1 MAYVE
6 QVKTEEVWFLDSG
19 CSNHMTGNKE
29 WFLELDVSFR
39 QSVKLGNGNRM
50 AVVGKGN
57 VLLQVKGHT
66 QVISDVFYIPELKNN
81 LLSIGQLQ
89 EKGLAILIHQG
100 KCKIYHPEKGL
111 IMETDMSGN
120 RMFSLATTTTPKTS
134 SCFQTVSE
142 DESHLWHCRF
152 GHLSYKGL
160 RILANMKMVSG
171 LPTLNVPKKL
181 CTHCLNGKQHRDHIP
196 KNSLWRAS
204 SRLQLVHSDVC
215 GPITPASNSNKRYIL
230 CFIDDFTRKSWVY
243 FLSEKSEVFA
253 MFKVFKACVEK
264 ETGESITCL
273 RTDRGGE
280 FNSSEFTEYCKVQ
293 GIRRQLTAAYTPQQ
307 NGVAERKNR
316 TIMNMVR
323 SMLTEKQVPKV
334 FWPEAVRWSVHILNR
349 CPTVAVQNQTPEEA
363 WSGVKPVIDY
373 FRVFGCVAHA
383 HVPDQKRSKL
393 DDKSRKCVLLGV
405 SDESK
410 AYRLYDPVS
419 KKIIVSRDVIFE
431 EDESWSWGN
440 DKEENMSSDLE
451 WGDDHN
457 NNEDERYNDAPA
469 NSNEPG
475 SSSNASQSSEIGS
488 PFNDGSD
495 GTNSPSPNV
504 GRARKT
510 PVWMKDYVTGDV
522 STDDEGLNVMMM
534 LTEDDPLTFEEAVKN
549 RQWRDAM
556 KAEIDSI
563 EKNKTW
569 ELTILPAG
577 TKPIG
582 VKWVFKTKLNEKGE
596 VEKHKA
602 RLVAK
607 GYAQQYGVDYTE
619 VFAPVARLDTIR
631 LILALAAHHGWDVF
645 QLDVKSAF
653 LQGELK
659 EEVFV
664 QQPPGYEKK
673 GEEDKV
679 YKLTKALYG
688 LKQAPRAW
696 YSKIEAYFVREGFAR
711 CSSEHTLFTKSK
723 EGGKLL
729 IVSVYVDD
737 LIYTGNDKS
746 MCDEF
751 KSSMMLEFDMSDL
764 GKMRYFLG
772 NGIFVCQR
780 KYACEVLARFDMGN
794 SNPVLNPIV
803 PGTRL
808 VKDEHGTKVDVT
820 LFKKMVGSLMYLTTT
835 RPDLM
840 YGVSL
845 ISRYVG
851 CPTESHWR
859 AGKRLLRYLKGTTEL
874 GIFYKRKSKA
884 SLEVYTDSDY
894 AGDMDDRRSTSG
906 SAFLLGSAAVSW
918 SSKKQPIVTLSTT
931 ESEYVAAASCACQC
945 IWLRRILEEL
955 GHKEENTTVIWCDNM
970 STIQLSSN
978 AVFHGRSKHIDIR
991 FHFLRDL
998 VRDGVVELSYCSSE
1012 EQVADIMTKPLKL
1025 DQFLKLRNRLGMVE
1039 ASKIN

>member
-1 MAYVE
+1 MKDYV
-6 QVKTEEVWFLDSG
+6 
-19 CSNHMTGNKE
+19 TG
-29 WFLELDVSFR
+29 DAS
-39 QSVKLGNGNRM
+39 
-50 AVVGKGN
+50 
-57 VLLQVKGHT
+57 
-66 QVISDVFYIPELKNN
+66 
-81 LLSIGQLQ
+81 
-89 EKGLAILIHQG
+89 
-100 KCKIYHPEKGL
+100 
-111 IMETDMSGN
+111 TDD
-120 RMFSLATTTTPKTS
+120 K
-134 SCFQTVSE
+134 V
-142 DESHLWHCRF
+142 
-152 GHLSYKGL
+152 
-160 RILANMKMVSG
+160 
-171 LPTLNVPKKL
+171 LNVMMMLTEDDPLTFEEAVKKR
-181 CTHCLNGKQHRDHIP
+181 QWRD
-196 KNSLWRAS
+196 
-204 SRLQLVHSDVC
+204 
-215 GPITPASNSNKRYIL
+215 
-230 CFIDDFTRKSWVY
+230 
-243 FLSEKSEVFA
+243 A
-253 MFKVFKACVEK
+253 MK
-264 ETGESITCL
+264 
-273 RTDRGGE
+273 
-280 FNSSEFTEYCKVQ
+280 
-293 GIRRQLTAAYTPQQ
+293 AAYTPQQ

-323 SMLTEKQVPKV
+323 SMLTEKQVPKM

-431 EDESWSWGN
+431 EDESWNWGN

-475 SSSNASQSSEIGS
+475 SSSNASPTPNQESSEIGS

-549 RQWRDAM
+549 RKWRDAM

-723 EGGKLL
+723 EGG
-729 IVSVYVDD
+729 IEVIQSP
-737 LIYTGNDKS
+737 
-746 MCDEF
+746 
-751 KSSMMLEFDMSDL
+751 
-764 GKMRYFLG
+764 

-780 KYACEVLARFDMGN
+780 KYAWEVLARFDMGN

-803 PGTRL
+803 P
-808 VKDEHGTKVDVT
+808 VDMWAVQ
-820 LFKKMVGSLMYLTTT
+820 
-835 RPDLM
+835 
-840 YGVSL
+840 
-845 ISRYVG
+845 
-851 CPTESHWR
+851 HWR

-884 SLEVYTDSDY
+884 SLEVYTDSLLI
-894 AGDMDDRRSTSG
+894 TSLG
-906 SAFLLGSAAVSW
+906 IPWFTTWKIPQSLLAFDIKSA
-918 SSKKQPIVTLSTT
+918 LS
-931 ESEYVAAASCACQC
+931 V
-945 IWLRRILEEL
+945 WLRSITGTSNFTPWRVVVAGCSFSTLMNSL
-955 GHKEENTTVIWCDNM
+955 GIVP
-970 STIQLSSN
+970 
-978 AVFHGRSKHIDIR
+978 FR
-991 FHFLRDL
+991 F
-998 VRDGVVELSYCSSE
+998 ES
-1012 EQVADIMTKPLKL
+1012 VAI
-1025 DQFLKLRNRLGMVE
+1025 
-1039 ASKIN
+1039 S

>member
-1 MAYVE
+1 MSSD
-6 QVKTEEVWFLDSG
+6 L
-19 CSNHMTGNKE
+19 E
-29 WFLELDVSFR
+29 WGDD
-39 QSVKLGNGNRM
+39 
-50 AVVGKGN
+50 
-57 VLLQVKGHT
+57 H
-66 QVISDVFYIPELKNN
+66 NN
-81 LLSIGQLQ
+81 
-89 EKGLAILIHQG
+89 
-100 KCKIYHPEKGL
+100 
-111 IMETDMSGN
+111 N
-120 RMFSLATTTTPKTS
+120 
-134 SCFQTVSE
+134 E
-142 DESHLWHCRF
+142 DER
-152 GHLSYKGL
+152 YNDAP
-160 RILANMKMVSG
+160 ANSNEPGSSSNASPTPNQESSEIGSPFNDGSDGTNSPSPNVGRARKTPVWMKDYVTGDAS
-171 LPTLNVPKKL
+171 TDDKVLNVMMMLTEDDPLTFEEAVKKR
-181 CTHCLNGKQHRDHIP
+181 QWRD
-196 KNSLWRAS
+196 
-204 SRLQLVHSDVC
+204 
-215 GPITPASNSNKRYIL
+215 
-230 CFIDDFTRKSWVY
+230 
-243 FLSEKSEVFA
+243 A
-253 MFKVFKACVEK
+253 MK
-264 ETGESITCL
+264 
-273 RTDRGGE
+273 
-280 FNSSEFTEYCKVQ
+280 
-293 GIRRQLTAAYTPQQ
+293 AAYTPQQ

-363 WSGVKPVIDY
+363 WSGVKPAIDY

-475 SSSNASQSSEIGS
+475 SSSNASPTPNQESSEIGS

-729 IVSVYVDD
+729 IVSIYVDD

-746 MCDEF
+746 LCDEF

-772 NGIFVCQR
+772 IEVIQSPNGIFVCQR

-808 VKDEHGTKVDVT
+808 MKDEHETKVDVT

-845 ISRYVG
+845 ISG

-874 GIFYKRKSKA
+874 GIFY
-884 SLEVYTDSDY
+884 E
-894 AGDMDDRRSTSG
+894 SG
-906 SAFLLGSAAVSW
+906 S
-918 SSKKQPIVTLSTT
+918 IH
-931 ESEYVAAASCACQC
+931 
-945 IWLRRILEEL
+945 R
-955 GHKEENTTVIWCDNM
+955 
-970 STIQLSSN
+970 
-978 AVFHGRSKHIDIR
+978 
-991 FHFLRDL
+991 
-998 VRDGVVELSYCSSE
+998 
-1012 EQVADIMTKPLKL
+1012 
-1025 DQFLKLRNRLGMVE
+1025 
-1039 ASKIN
+1039 